1 MRKILTV
8 LLAFSLLIPGA
19 QAAEGKGKYA
29 ALTVEGCPNGAL
41 PRLLAEMEHYDAKVT
56 FLLSGVQMEA
66 DPELTRAIADSGH
79 EIGLSGFSCATVTGL
94 SRRKIGRELADAR
107 ALLPKNCKVTFVRPP
122 DGVFTDGLRQ
132 VAEVTNLSLLGWSSD
147 PGSWHGEARQRIG
160 RIRDGDV
167 IRIRA
172 ATPESIDA
180 ALSLIDQL
188 QKQGYSFVTVS
199 QLAKTRKVRL
209 HPGKIYASFYPAAQ
223 A

>member
-19 QAAEGKGKYA
+19 RAAEGKGKYA
-29 ALTVEGCPNGAL
+29 ALTIEGCPNEVL
-41 PRLLAEMEHYDAKVT
+41 PRLLEEMERHDAKAT
-56 FLLSGVQMEA
+56 FLLSGAQMEA
-66 DPELTRAIADSGH
+66 DPKLIRTINDSGH

-94 SRRKIGRELADAR
+94 TRRKIGRELAAAR
-107 ALLPKNCKVTFVRPP
+107 AQIPKNCKVTFVRPP

-132 VAEVTNLSLLGWSSD
+132 VAEVTNLSLLGWSAD
-147 PGSWHGEARQRIG
+147 PGSWHAEQGQRIG

-199 QLAKTRKVRL
+199 QLAKVRKVRL

-223 A
+223 T